1 MTLEAPD
8 AFAAA
13 LFLLLAMSAAG
24 CVHVLWLKSGVAGRL
39 TQPLDAGLTLR
50 GRRLFGPNKMLRG
63 LLAMPLASCAS
74 FALLGA
80 LREGLPRW
88 LARGMWSM
96 PAAQYALLGL
106 ASGLAFMLAEL
117 PNSFVKRQLGIAPG
131 LPASNPFLRTVFF
144 VVDRCDSVL
153 GVLIAASLLV
163 PLPAATWGWVLLL
176 GPCVHALFSVIL
188 HRLGVKARAL

>member
-1 MTLEAPD
+1 MTGAAPD
-8 AFAAA
+8 GFATA

-24 CVHVLWLKSGVAGRL
+24 GVHVAWLKSAVARGL
-39 TQPLDAGLTLR
+39 TQPIDAGLSLR

-63 LLAMPLASCAS
+63 LLAMPLAGGAF

-80 LREGLPRW
+80 RREGLPPW
-88 LARGMWSM
+88 LADGMWRM
-96 PAAQYALLGL
+96 PATQYALLGL
-106 ASGLAFMLAEL
+106 ACGLAFMLAEL

-131 LPASNPFLRTVFF
+131 LPAASPLLRAIFF

-163 PLPAATWGWVLLL
+163 PLPATTWYWVLLL
-176 GPCVHALFSVIL
+176 GPCVHAAFSLML
-188 HRLGVKARAL
+188 HRLGGKARAL

>member
-1 MTLEAPD
+1 MSGGAPD

-24 CVHVLWLKSGVAGRL
+24 CVHVAWLKSAVARGL
-39 TQPLDAGLTLR
+39 TQPIDGGLSMR

-63 LLAMPLASCAS
+63 LLAMPLAGGAF

-80 LREGLPRW
+80 LRETLPRW
-88 LARGMWSM
+88 LADGMWRM
-96 PAAQYALLGL
+96 PPTQYALLGL
-106 ASGLAFMLAEL
+106 ACGLAFMLAEL

-131 LPASNPFLRTVFF
+131 LPASSPFLRAVFF

-153 GVLIAASLLV
+153 GVLIVASLLV
-163 PLPAATWGWVLLL
+163 PLPAATWYWVLLL
-176 GPCVHALFSVIL
+176 GPCVHAVFSVML

>member
-1 MTLEAPD
+1 MTLGAPD
-8 AFAAA
+8 AFATA

-24 CVHVLWLKSGVAGRL
+24 CVHVLWLKSDVARRL
-39 TQPLDAGLTLR
+39 TLPLDAGLTVR

-63 LLAMPLASCAS
+63 LLAMPLAGGAF

-80 LREGLPRW
+80 LREELPQW
-88 LARGMWSM
+88 LARGMWDM

-106 ASGLAFMLAEL
+106 ACGLAFMLAEL

-131 LPASNPFLRTVFF
+131 LPATSPFLRTVFF

-163 PLPAATWGWVLLL
+163 PVPAATWGWVLLL

>member
-1 MTLEAPD
+1 MSPAAP
-8 AFAAA
+8 APFAAA

-24 CVHVLWLKSGVAGRL
+24 GVHVLWLRSAAARRL
-39 TQPLDAGLTLR
+39 TQPVDGGLTVR

-63 LLAMPLASCAS
+63 FVAMPLASS
-74 FALLGA
+74 LFFALFGS
-80 LREGLPRW
+80 LREALPAW
-88 LARGMWSM
+88 LADGLWRM
-96 PAAQYALLGL
+96 PTPQYAVFGG
-106 ASGLAFMLAEL
+106 ACGLAFMLAEL
-117 PNSFVKRQLGIAPG
+117 PNSFIKRQLGVAPG
-131 LPASNPFLRTVFF
+131 LPPSHPSLRAVFF

-176 GPCVHALFSVIL
+176 GPVVHAIFSVAL